1 MTFDGISYR
10 IAYLATSQ
18 QGSDCIG
25 LDWTGFELKSSPSNS
40 FRIWLLELQGNP
52 MQIYTINS
60 KSWHDFG
67 VNIKA
72 GR

>member
-1 MTFDGISYR
+1 M
-10 IAYLATSQ
+10 ATGSVN
-18 QGSDCIG
+18 GKTAISDCIG

-52 MQIYTINS
+52 MQKCTINS

-67 VNIKA
+67 VDIKT

>member
-1 MTFDGISYR
+1 MHG
-10 IAYLATSQ
+10 AVL
-18 QGSDCIG
+18 SDCIG
-25 LDWTGFELKSSPSNS
+25 LDWTGFELKSSPPNS
-40 FRIWLLELQGNP
+40 FKIWLLELQGNP

-67 VNIKA
+67 VNIKT